1 MTSLNQRDRNAVVL
15 RFFESKSF
23 QEVGTSLG
31 TTEDAAKMRVNR
43 AVEKLRKLLAQRGV
57 ALSASV
63 LCGSLA
69 VHSVQAAP
77 LGLAAT
83 VTASVLQG
91 STASASLL
99 TLIKG
104 TLKVM
109 AWTKAKTAA
118 AVAIGVVFATGT
130 ATVTVKEVRDH
141 RTYPWQVQNMN
152 TDILKQMPPQ
162 VRIVSSRFPDSA
174 GSCAVNG
181 MVLGIGQSAE
191 GILLSAYDGSSSRLV
206 RTVNL
211 PEKKYDFIANLPHD
225 SRQALQAEIKRKLG
239 LVAHHETRLTDVL
252 QLKVK
257 KAGADGLR
265 TSDGQ
270 GGSARTSAG
279 QFSCVN
285 QPLSCL
291 AGMLESS
298 FKVPV
303 VDHTELAGS
312 FDIDLFWDALDYQH
326 QNPDALKQALVDEL
340 GLELIP
346 AKEPIDILVV
356 ERSK

>member
-1 MTSLNQRDRNAVVL
+1 MSA
-15 RFFESKSF
+15 F
-23 QEVGTSLG
+23 QAGYYL
-31 TTEDAAKMRVNR
+31 
-43 AVEKLRKLLAQRGV
+43 
-57 ALSASV
+57 
-63 LCGSLA
+63 
-69 VHSVQAAP
+69 
-77 LGLAAT
+77 
-83 VTASVLQG
+83 
-91 STASASLL
+91 
-99 TLIKG
+99 
-104 TLKVM
+104 
-109 AWTKAKTAA
+109 
-118 AVAIGVVFATGT
+118 
-130 ATVTVKEVRDH
+130 
-141 RTYPWQVQNMN
+141 
-152 TDILKQMPPQ
+152 
-162 VRIVSSRFPDSA
+162 VSSRFPDSA

-265 TSDGQ
+265 TSDVQ